1 MCLEEGESNDQ
12 DMNMEK
18 YGAGSVIK
26 LFIPVTICKLQT
38 SIIRINIIFRYDS
51 RRFFNSNIGLLRTTG

>member
-38 SIIRINIIFRYDS
+38 SII
-51 RRFFNSNIGLLRTTG
+51 SNNL